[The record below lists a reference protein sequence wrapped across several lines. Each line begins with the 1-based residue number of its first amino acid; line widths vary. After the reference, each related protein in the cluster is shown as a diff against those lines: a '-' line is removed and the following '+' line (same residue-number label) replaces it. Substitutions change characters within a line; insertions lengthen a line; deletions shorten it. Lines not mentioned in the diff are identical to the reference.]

1 MIIESKRL
9 TSLAFTNITGPS
21 FRLAFTVFSMRTFRP
36 ERIAVRP
43 AGSRESGST
52 LTSSEVKGDV
62 AIAAAGAG
70 SWTTAVTTD
79 VLDRIT
85 EARGEATDAF
95 ESLDRFDTLKVD
107 EAAGV
112 DTTGP

>member
-1 MIIESKRL
+1 
-9 TSLAFTNITGPS
+9 
-21 FRLAFTVFSMRTFRP
+21 
-36 ERIAVRP
+36 
-43 AGSRESGST
+43 

-85 EARGEATDAF
+85 EARGGEATDAF